1 LDRRPLLA
9 ANSVKWRSRKI
20 DQSLGNVVHVLHDV
34 RDALKNVAAYAS
46 AESPERI
53 IGLIN
58 DLSEMEGRNGNLR
71 GVLFEL
77 LAAYL
82 ARRDAVSIDMG
93 VRARDPE
100 TGNFAD
106 IDVLKVTH
114 KSVSV
119 TCIECKGKEPGG
131 RVRLEDVKTC
141 LRKTAI
147 MRAHL
152 LAHTSFRE
160 SEHRFELW
168 TFGKFDKDALAHLA
182 EAVRLRLPGIV
193 LPPIQYCFTR
203 SFAESSIDWMHRPQ
217 IERVGSLVMSSGR
230 VQAPNPLSPPG

>member
-1 LDRRPLLA
+1 LDRRPLLG
-9 ANSVKWRSRKI
+9 ANSVKWGSRKI

-34 RDALKNVAAYAS
+34 RDTLKNVAAYAS

-58 DLSEMEGRNGNLR
+58 DLSEIEGRNGNLR
-71 GVLFEL
+71 DVLFEL

-114 KSVSV
+114 QSVSPRQRV
-119 TCIECKGKEPGG
+119 FHTFLHGGDLEAGEHGNEFAAAHTGDLRRHFLADATDLIPLCGAVCGKERWARLAKPPLASSPQLIQRGCAFVLG
-131 RVRLEDVKTC
+131 RDRC
-141 LRKTAI
+141 LGCLTWRSQSSVAA
-147 MRAHL
+147 R
-152 LAHTSFRE
+152 
-160 SEHRFELW
+160 RF
-168 TFGKFDKDALAHLA
+168 
-182 EAVRLRLPGIV
+182 P
-193 LPPIQYCFTR
+193 
-203 SFAESSIDWMHRPQ
+203 
-217 IERVGSLVMSSGR
+217 SGR
-230 VQAPNPLSPPG
+230 KIPSGLYAIAHNILI

>member
-1 LDRRPLLA
+1 LDRRPLLD
-9 ANSVKWRSRKI
+9 ANSVKRGSRKI

-34 RDALKNVAAYAS
+34 RDTLKNVAAYAS

-58 DLSEMEGRNGNLR
+58 DPSEIEGRNGNLR

-106 IDVLKVTH
+106 IDVLQVTH
-114 KSVSV
+114 QSVSV
-119 TCIECKGKEPGG
+119 TCIECKGGAKAPIAWKDG
-131 RVRLEDVKTC
+131 
-141 LRKTAI
+141 
-147 MRAHL
+147 
-152 LAHTSFRE
+152 LAV
-160 SEHRFELW
+160 L
-168 TFGKFDKDALAHLA
+168 ALAN
-182 EAVRLRLPGIV
+182 
-193 LPPIQYCFTR
+193 
-203 SFAESSIDWMHRPQ
+203 
-217 IERVGSLVMSSGR
+217 SGK
-230 VQAPNPLSPPG
+230 